1 MRRVILLAASLSM
14 VAALPLPATAAAGGQ
29 ACPVADDLVQAT
41 FPMPNARSAAM
52 AQRLDIAVVGSGSS
66 MLAGKAGPD
75 RAYPKQLESALAA
88 QLPGVAVDVIVYAR
102 SQESASEQ
110 ERSIVQ
116 LLAARKPSM
125 VIWQTGTV
133 DAIRVVDAEEFG
145 SAVERGVAALQAQNV
160 DVVLMNMQFSPR
172 TQAMIAIG
180 PYADQIR
187 HLALQ
192 NSANLFDRL
201 AVMKDWNERGTFDLS
216 AETRST
222 DVAEEVHACIGK
234 LLARLIVQGMATASH
249 SNSPATE

>member
-1 MRRVILLAASLSM
+1 MRLLLAASL
-14 VAALPLPATAAAGGQ
+14 VIIAALPLPAPAAGGQ
-29 ACPVADDLVQAT
+29 AACLVADHLVQAT

-52 AQRLDIAVVGSGSS
+52 ARRLDIAVVGSGSS

-116 LLAARKPSM
+116 LLAARKPSL

-145 SAVERGVAALQAQNV
+145 GALERGVAALKAKNV

-172 TQAMIAIG
+172 TEAMIAIG

-187 HLALQ
+187 YLALQ

-216 AETRST
+216 AEAHNT
-222 DVAEEVHACIGK
+222 DVAEGVHACIGK
-234 LLARLIVQGMATASH
+234 LLARLIVQGMIMASH